1 MAISNI
7 IRIFTKIK
15 NYISCGG
22 VTVARWAH
30 NPKMEVRFLPAQLKK
45 NNRKIIWRYE
55 KSFVSLTKLRLKPS
69 IIKPIE

>member
-1 MAISNI
+1 MTYKKDKKYLAISNI

-45 NNRKIIWRYE
+45 K
-55 KSFVSLTKLRLKPS
+55 
-69 IIKPIE
+69 